1 MPSAAAL
8 TVYAFGGMCLVAG
21 LTNLAKPEDA
31 LAALDL
37 PATARFASNGMALAA
52 VAMGLYYPLA
62 AWQEN
67 TAFFALTVPMRLLTA
82 TVFWLQGGPWRV
94 PAAWEGSAALLT
106 GLALAWD
113 LRGARGGGGEERD
126 VAARKAG

>member
-1 MPSAAAL
+1 
-8 TVYAFGGMCLVAG
+8 MCLIAG

-37 PATARFASNGMALAA
+37 PETARSASNGMALAA